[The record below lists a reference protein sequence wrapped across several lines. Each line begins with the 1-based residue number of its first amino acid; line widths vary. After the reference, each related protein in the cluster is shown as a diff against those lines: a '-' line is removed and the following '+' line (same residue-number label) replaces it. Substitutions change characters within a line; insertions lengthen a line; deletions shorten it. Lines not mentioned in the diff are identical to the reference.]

1 MLIANI
7 SLIGWLHTIAC
18 IVALAAGA
26 WNIVMPKGT
35 PIHRRIGLAYVFA
48 MLVANISIL
57 AVYRFDVAKFRPF
70 TAGPNTFG
78 LFHWEA
84 VTTLIALLLAI
95 YAAPRQRRAVWA
107 YTHPIAMLVTYYML
121 IGGLINELFVR
132 VAPLRALVRAQM
144 HGPAGFFA
152 TRAVG
157 LTQFA
162 AMIVFFVLLVY
173 FIAKVAVARHGRRAA
188 SVTA

>member
-1 MLIANI
+1 VLISNI
-7 SLIGWLHTIAC
+7 SLMGWLHTAAC

-35 PIHRRIGLAYVFA
+35 RTHRRVGLVYVYA
-48 MLVANISIL
+48 MLIANLGIL
-57 AVYRFDVAKFRPF
+57 AVYRFDIAKFRPF

-84 VTTLIALLLAI
+84 VTTLIALLLAL
-95 YAAPRQRRAVWA
+95 YAAPRRRRAVWA
-107 YTHPIAMLVTYYML
+107 YTHPLAMLVTYYML

-132 VAPLRALVRAQM
+132 VTPLRALVRAQA

-152 TRAVG
+152 SRAVG
-157 LTQFA
+157 LSQFA
-162 AMIVFFVLLVY
+162 AMIVFLVLLVY
-173 FIAKVAVARHGRRAA
+173 FIAKVAVTRRAQRA
-188 SVTA
+188 ATA